1 MPWIHTLDGMS
12 FYENGTLRGSISD
25 AEAIDAFLD
34 LLAAEDTAHRIAV
47 AYQREEARLGAYVET
62 EVD

>member
-34 LLAAEDTAHRIAV
+34 LLQANDTAHRIAA
-47 AYQREEARLGAYVET
+47 AYQREEARLGAYLERT
-62 EVD
+62 LD